1 MIRHF
6 GILAA
11 AAATL
16 AVSAGVQA
24 TPPPVVHD
32 WVIQSDK
39 IPRKLS
45 EFGFFRDWRGRE
57 PSMDVIPYRL
67 NTPLFSDGATKLRYV
82 YVPDTA
88 VAKADGPG
96 LLQLPVGSALIK
108 TFAFEEGD
116 DLRYIETR
124 VLIHR
129 AEGWVALP
137 YVWNEEQTEATLAL
151 AGARREVTTPYGEQI
166 SYRVPNKNQCKECHG
181 LNGAVTPIG
190 PKARNMSAAWLKSF
204 LGEVPEGADTL
215 PMWEDR
221 DTADAAAAARAYLD
235 VNCAHCHRQGATAS
249 NSGLDLRWENDDPHA
264 FGINKRPVAAGRGS
278 GGLMFDIVPGDP
290 EASILVYRMASAEP
304 GVAMPELGKGTVHEE
319 GVEVVERWIA
329 GMPRQ

>member
-1 MIRHF
+1 MLRHVS
-6 GILAA
+6 ILAA

-16 AVSAGVQA
+16 AISAGVQA
-24 TPPPVVHD
+24 LPPPVVHD

-39 IPRKLS
+39 IPSKLS

-57 PSMDVIPYRL
+57 PSIDVVPYRL

-88 VAKADGPG
+88 VAEADGPG

-116 DLRYIETR
+116 ELRYIETR

-151 AGARREVTTPYGEQI
+151 AGARREVTTPHGERI

-190 PKARNMSAAWLKSF
+190 PKARNMSAAWLQSF

-215 PMWEDR
+215 PMWENR
-221 DTADAAAAARAYLD
+221 DSADATASARAYLD

-264 FGINKRPVAAGRGS
+264 FGVNKRPVAAGRGS

-290 EASILVYRMASAEP
+290 EGSILVYRMASDEP

-329 GMPRQ
+329 GMPLK